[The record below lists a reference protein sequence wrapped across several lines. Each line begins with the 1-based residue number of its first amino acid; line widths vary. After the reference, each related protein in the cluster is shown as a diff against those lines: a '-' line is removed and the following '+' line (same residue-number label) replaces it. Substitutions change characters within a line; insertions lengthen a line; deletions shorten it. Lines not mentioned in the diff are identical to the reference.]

1 MNASSAVSVAF
12 DPLLGWTVLAV
23 LGGIGLV
30 LVLLGLRAGARGTL
44 WRLGSLIVVLAALS
58 NPSLVEEQRKPIAD
72 VALVVVDDSDSMA
85 IGDRRQQVQAAR
97 ETLKRKLG
105 QQEGLEVREAVLP
118 PAHIQLG
125 SERPGGT
132 RLIETMRSALVEVPP
147 ERLAGVV
154 LLTDGQVHDVP
165 ANLPPE
171 LGGAPLHALIA
182 GKKNERDRLI
192 VLEQSPRFGVVG
204 REVTTKFRI
213 EDPAGGTAPV
223 TLSVG
228 GNVVRRLDVPI
239 GKSVELPITVGNPGA
254 NVVELEVAPGPTE
267 LTLDN
272 NRALFTINGVRD
284 RLRVLLV
291 SGEPYQGERAW
302 RNLLKSD
309 PAVDLVHF
317 TILRTPQKDDFT
329 PVRELSLIV
338 FPMRELFEQKLKEF
352 DLIIFDRYESG
363 SLITRDY
370 FKNIAEY
377 VKGGGALLVSVG
389 PQFATQ
395 RSLYRTPLGAVLPAS
410 PLGDVLETPFKPKVT
425 EIGQRHPVTADL
437 PQMGLPGKEPE
448 WGRWFRV
455 VTSRT
460 EHGNAVLSGADDKPL
475 VVLDRV
481 GEGRVAELLSD
492 HLWLWNRGI
501 DGGGPQPELVRR
513 VAHWLMKEP
522 DLEEEALRATS
533 VGGRIEVTRR
543 TLATTFPPVTMTS
556 PDGSTQDDHAQPDQ
570 PRAGPGR
577 DRRRQ
582 ARPLPLRRRHAAH
595 RGGGRQSRPAGIL
608 RRARDRPEAEAAGR
622 GLGRHLDVAGRQCR
636 PRHPLG
642 AARPRR
648 RRLGLDRAPAQRG
661 LYGGRHQP
669 AAAAAGDP
677 GGAGV
682 PDGDRECVVAR
693 GAVERPRTHRLKRF
707 PMGWNRSRFHP
718 IGNARTGD
726 CGFTG
731 MFRPADSSRTE
742 YALTGG
748 YRCPSGRQGPRDGR
762 FWDRRA
768 PAAWR
773 SFPVRPGRRRQGPG
787 RRSTFRCPAARR
799 NARSPRPSRRRR
811 P

>member
-1 MNASSAVSVAF
+1 MNPTSAVSIAF
-12 DPLLGWTVLAV
+12 DPLLPWPVLAV

-44 WRLGSLIVVLAALS
+44 WRLGSIVVVLAALA
-58 NPSLVEEQRKPIAD
+58 NPALIEEQRKPIAD
-72 VALVVVDDSDSMA
+72 VALIVIDDSDSMA
-85 IGDRRQQVQAAR
+85 IGERRKQVQVAR
-97 ETLKRKLG
+97 EALKRKLG
-105 QQEGLEVREAVLP
+105 QQEGLEIREVVLP
-118 PAHIQLG
+118 PAQIQLG

-132 RLIETMRSALVEVPP
+132 RLIEAMRSALVEVPP

-154 LLTDGQVHDVP
+154 LLSDGQVHDVP
-165 ANLPPE
+165 AALPPE
-171 LGGAPLHALIA
+171 LGGAPLHGLIA

-192 VLEQSPRFGVVG
+192 VLEQSPRYGVVG

-228 GNVVRRLDVPI
+228 GEVVKRIDVPV
-239 GKSVELPITVGNPGA
+239 GKSVELPIVVGNPGA
-254 NVVELEVAPGPTE
+254 NVVELEVGAGPSE

-363 SLITRDY
+363 NLITRDY
-370 FKNIAEY
+370 FRNIAEY

-389 PQFATQ
+389 PVFATQ
-395 RSLYRTPLGAVLPAS
+395 RSLYRTPLGAILPAA

-425 EIGQRHPVTADL
+425 DIGQRHPVSANL
-437 PQMGLPGKEPE
+437 PQAGQPDKEPE
-448 WGRWFRV
+448 WGRWFRL

-460 EHGNAVLSGADDKPL
+460 ERGNAVLSGADDKPL
-475 VVLDRV
+475 VILDRV
-481 GEGRVAELLSD
+481 GEGRVAQLMSD

-522 DLEEEALRATS
+522 DLEEEALRATA

-543 TLATTFPPVTMTS
+543 TLATTFPQVTMTS
-556 PDGSTQDDHAQPDQ
+556 PDGST
-570 PRAGPGR
+570 RT
-577 DRRRQ
+577 
-582 ARPLPLRRRHAAH
+582 LPLRQTAPGLGLGIVDVDKPGLYRFDDGTLRTVAAVGSPDPLEFSDV
-595 RGGGRQSRPAGIL
+595 RATDTKLKPLVEASGGGMLWLA
-608 RRARDRPEAEAAGR
+608 D
-622 GLGRHLDVAGRQCR
+622 
-636 PRHPLG
+636 
-642 AARPRR
+642 
-648 RRLGLDRAPAQRG
+648 
-661 LYGGRHQP
+661 QP
-669 AAAAAGDP
+669 DP
-677 GGAGV
+677 
-682 PDGDRECVVAR
+682 DI
-693 GAVERPRTHRLKRF
+693 RT
-707 PMGWNRSRFHP
+707 
-718 IGNARTGD
+718 
-726 CGFTG
+726 
-731 MFRPADSSRTE
+731 
-742 YALTGG
+742 
-748 YRCPSGRQGPRDGR
+748 
-762 FWDRRA
+762 
-768 PAAWR
+768 
-773 SFPVRPGRRRQGPG
+773 VRPGR
-787 RRSTFRCPAARR
+787 AAGGSDWIGLRR
-799 NARSPRPSRRRR
+799 NEGYTVAGINQLPLLPGILVAVAFLMAMGSAWWREGR
-811 P
+811 

>member
-1 MNASSAVSVAF
+1 MNPTSAVSVAF
-12 DPLLGWTVLAV
+12 DPLLPWSVLAV
-23 LGGIGLV
+23 LGGVGLV
-30 LVLLGLRAGARGTL
+30 LVLLGLRAGARGTI
-44 WRLGSLIVVLAALS
+44 WRLGSVAVILAALA
-58 NPSLVEEQRKPIAD
+58 NPALIEEQRKPIAD
-72 VALVVVDDSDSMA
+72 VALVVIDDSDSMA
-85 IGDRRQQVQAAR
+85 IGDRRRQVQAAR
-97 ETLKRKLG
+97 ESLKRKLG
-105 QQEGLEVREAVLP
+105 QQEGLEIREVVLP

-154 LLTDGQVHDVP
+154 LLTDGQIHDVP
-165 ANLPPE
+165 AGLPPE
-171 LGGAPLHALIA
+171 LGGAPLHGLIA

-192 VLEQSPRFGVVG
+192 VVEQSPRFGVVG
-204 REVTTKFRI
+204 REVTTKFRV

-228 GNVVRRLDVPI
+228 GDVVRRLDVPV

-254 NVVELEVAPGPTE
+254 NVVELEVAPGPNE

-363 SLITRDY
+363 GLITRDY

-425 EIGQRHPVTADL
+425 EIGLRHPVTADL
-437 PQMGLPGKEPE
+437 PQMGLPGKEPD

-460 EHGNAVLSGADDKPL
+460 ERGNAILSGADDKPL

-556 PDGSTQDDHAQPDQ
+556 PDGSTRTITLNQTSPGLGLGVIDVDKPGLYRFDDGTLRTVAAVGNPD
-570 PRAGPGR
+570 PLEFSDVRATE
-577 DRRRQ
+577 
-582 ARPLPLRRRHAAH
+582 AKLKPLVEAS
-595 RGGGRQSRPAGIL
+595 GGGLMWLQDNPDPEL
-608 RRARDRPEAEAAGR
+608 R
-622 GLGRHLDVAGRQCR
+622 
-636 PRHPLG
+636 
-642 AARPRR
+642 
-648 RRLGLDRAPAQRG
+648 
-661 LYGGRHQP
+661 
-669 AAAAAGDP
+669 
-677 GGAGV
+677 
-682 PDGDRECVVAR
+682 
-693 GAVERPRTHRLKRF
+693 
-707 PMGWNRSRFHP
+707 S
-718 IGNARTGD
+718 
-726 CGFTG
+726 
-731 MFRPADSSRTE
+731 
-742 YALTGG
+742 
-748 YRCPSGRQGPRDGR
+748 
-762 FWDRRA
+762 
-768 PAAWR
+768 
-773 SFPVRPGRRRQGPG
+773 VRPGR
-787 RRSTFRCPAARR
+787 AAGGSDWIGLRR
-799 NARSPRPSRRRR
+799 NEGYTVAGINQLPLLPGILVALAFLMAIGSAWWREGR
-811 P
+811 

>member
-1 MNASSAVSVAF
+1 MNATSAVSIAF
-12 DPLLGWTVLAV
+12 DPLLPWWVLAV
-23 LGGIGLV
+23 LGGVGLV
-30 LVLLGLRAGARGTL
+30 LVLVGLGARARGTV
-44 WRLGSLIVVLAALS
+44 WRLGSLVVVLATLS

-72 VALVVVDDSDSMA
+72 VALIVIDDSDSMS
-85 IGDRRQQVQAAR
+85 IGDRRAQVQAAK
-97 ETLKRKLG
+97 EALKKRLG
-105 QQEGLEVREAVLP
+105 QQEGLEIREATLP
-118 PAHIQLG
+118 PSHIQLG

-132 RLIETMRSALVEVPP
+132 RLIETMRSALVDVSP

-165 ANLPPE
+165 AISSGGGLPPE
-171 LGGAPLHALIA
+171 LGGAPVHALIA
-182 GKKNERDRLI
+182 GKKGERDRLI

-204 REVTTKFRI
+204 REVTTKFRV

-228 GNVVRRLDVPI
+228 GEVVRRMDVPV

-254 NVVELEVAPGPTE
+254 NVVELEVAPGPNE

-363 SLITRDY
+363 NLITRDY

-389 PQFATQ
+389 PVFATQ
-395 RSLYRTPLGAVLPAS
+395 RSLYRTPIGAVLPAA

-425 EIGQRHPVTADL
+425 EIGQRHPVTANL
-437 PQMGLPGKEPE
+437 PQSGDPGKEPE
-448 WGRWFRV
+448 WGRWFRI

-460 EHGNAVLSGADDKPL
+460 ERGNAILSGADDKPL

-481 GEGRVAELLSD
+481 GEGRVAELMSD

-543 TLATTFPPVTMTS
+543 TLATTFPQVTMTS
-556 PDGSTQDDHAQPDQ
+556 PDGSTRKIDLKQTSP
-570 PRAGPGR
+570 
-577 DRRRQ
+577 
-582 ARPLPLRRRHAAH
+582 
-595 RGGGRQSRPAGIL
+595 
-608 RRARDRPEAEAAGR
+608 
-622 GLGRHLDVAGRQCR
+622 GLGLGVVDVDK
-636 PRHPLG
+636 P
-642 AARPRR
+642 
-648 RRLGLDRAPAQRG
+648 G
-661 LYGGRHQP
+661 LYRFDDGSLRTVAAVGNPDPLEFSDVRATEDKLKPLVEASGGTMMWLSDN
-669 AAAAAGDP
+669 ADP
-677 GGAGV
+677 
-682 PDGDRECVVAR
+682 DI
-693 GAVERPRTHRLKRF
+693 
-707 PMGWNRSRFHP
+707 RS
-718 IGNARTGD
+718 
-726 CGFTG
+726 
-731 MFRPADSSRTE
+731 
-742 YALTGG
+742 
-748 YRCPSGRQGPRDGR
+748 
-762 FWDRRA
+762 
-768 PAAWR
+768 
-773 SFPVRPGRRRQGPG
+773 VRPGR
-787 RRSTFRCPAARR
+787 AAGGSDWIGLRR
-799 NARSPRPSRRRR
+799 NEGYTVAGINQLPLLPGILVALAFLLAVGSAWWREGR
-811 P
+811 

>member
-1 MNASSAVSVAF
+1 MNATSAVSVAF

-23 LGGIGLV
+23 LGGVGLV
-30 LVLLGLRAGARGTL
+30 LVLLGLRAGARGTM
-44 WRLGSLIVVLAALS
+44 WRLGSLVVVLAALS
-58 NPSLVEEQRKPIAD
+58 NPSLIEEQRKPIAD

-85 IGDRRQQVQAAR
+85 IGERRQQVQAAR

-118 PAHIQLG
+118 PSHIQLG

-147 ERLAGVV
+147 ERLAGVI

-165 ANLPPE
+165 TLDSKGGLPPE

-182 GKKNERDRLI
+182 GKKGERDRLI

-204 REVTTKFRI
+204 REVITKFRI

-228 GNVVRRLDVPI
+228 GNVVRRLDVPV

-254 NVVELEVAPGPTE
+254 NVVELEVAPGPNE

-363 SLITRDY
+363 NLITRDY

-389 PQFATQ
+389 PVFATQ
-395 RSLYRTPLGAVLPAS
+395 RSLYRTPLGTILPAS

-437 PQMGLPGKEPE
+437 PQAGLPGKEPE

-460 EHGNAVLSGADDKPL
+460 ERGNAVLSGADDKPL

-556 PDGSTQDDHAQPDQ
+556 PDGSTKTITLNQTSP
-570 PRAGPGR
+570 
-577 DRRRQ
+577 
-582 ARPLPLRRRHAAH
+582 
-595 RGGGRQSRPAGIL
+595 
-608 RRARDRPEAEAAGR
+608 
-622 GLGRHLDVAGRQCR
+622 GLGLGVIDVDK
-636 PRHPLG
+636 P
-642 AARPRR
+642 
-648 RRLGLDRAPAQRG
+648 G
-661 LYGGRHQP
+661 LYRFDDGTLRTV
-669 AAAAAGDP
+669 AAVGNPDP
-677 GGAGV
+677 LEFSDVRATEAKLKPLVEASGGAV
-682 PDGDRECVVAR
+682 MWLSDNPDPDI
-693 GAVERPRTHRLKRF
+693 
-707 PMGWNRSRFHP
+707 RS
-718 IGNARTGD
+718 
-726 CGFTG
+726 
-731 MFRPADSSRTE
+731 
-742 YALTGG
+742 
-748 YRCPSGRQGPRDGR
+748 
-762 FWDRRA
+762 
-768 PAAWR
+768 
-773 SFPVRPGRRRQGPG
+773 VRPGR
-787 RRSTFRCPAARR
+787 AAGGSDWIGLRR
-799 NARSPRPSRRRR
+799 NEGYTVAGINQLPLLPGILVALAFLMAIGSAWWREGR
-811 P
+811 

>member
-97 ETLKRKLG
+97 ETLKRRLG

-204 REVTTKFRI
+204 REVTTKFRV

-228 GNVVRRLDVPI
+228 GNVVRRFDVPI

-254 NVVELEVAPGPTE
+254 NVVELEVAPGPAE

-363 SLITRDY
+363 GLITRDY

-556 PDGSTQDDHAQPDQ
+556 PDGSTKTITLNQTSP
-570 PRAGPGR
+570 
-577 DRRRQ
+577 
-582 ARPLPLRRRHAAH
+582 
-595 RGGGRQSRPAGIL
+595 
-608 RRARDRPEAEAAGR
+608 
-622 GLGRHLDVAGRQCR
+622 GLGQGVIDVDK
-636 PRHPLG
+636 P
-642 AARPRR
+642 
-648 RRLGLDRAPAQRG
+648 G
-661 LYGGRHQP
+661 LYRFDDGTLHTVAAVGNPDPLEFSDVRATDQKLKPLVEASGGTSMWL
-669 AAAAAGDP
+669 ADNADP
-677 GGAGV
+677 
-682 PDGDRECVVAR
+682 DI
-693 GAVERPRTHRLKRF
+693 
-707 PMGWNRSRFHP
+707 RS
-718 IGNARTGD
+718 
-726 CGFTG
+726 
-731 MFRPADSSRTE
+731 
-742 YALTGG
+742 
-748 YRCPSGRQGPRDGR
+748 
-762 FWDRRA
+762 
-768 PAAWR
+768 
-773 SFPVRPGRRRQGPG
+773 VRPGR
-787 RRSTFRCPAARR
+787 AAGGSDWIGLRR
-799 NARSPRPSRRRR
+799 NEGDTVAGINQLPLLPGILVALAFLMAIGSAWWREGR
-811 P
+811 

>member
-1 MNASSAVSVAF
+1 MNMTSAVSVAF
-12 DPLLGWTVLAV
+12 DPLLPWAVLAG
-23 LGGIGLV
+23 LGAIGLV

-44 WRLGSLIVVLAALS
+44 WRLGSLVVVLAALA
-58 NPSLVEEQRKPIAD
+58 NPSLIEEQRKSIAD

-85 IGDRRQQVQAAR
+85 IGERRQQVQTAR

-105 QQEGLEVREAVLP
+105 QQDGLEVREVVLP
-118 PAHIQLG
+118 PSQIQLG

-132 RLIETMRSALVEVPP
+132 RLIDTMRSALIEIPP

-154 LLTDGQVHDVP
+154 LLSDGQVHDVP
-165 ANLPPE
+165 SGVPPE
-171 LGGAPLHALIA
+171 LGGAPVHALIA

-228 GNVVRRLDVPI
+228 GEVVKRIDVPV
-239 GKSVELPITVGNPGA
+239 GRSVELPITVGNPGA
-254 NVVELEVAPGPTE
+254 NVVELEVGPGPSE

-363 SLITRDY
+363 NLITRDY
-370 FKNIAEY
+370 FRNITEY
-377 VKGGGALLVSVG
+377 VRGGGALLVSVG
-389 PQFATQ
+389 PVFATQ
-395 RSLYRTPLGAVLPAS
+395 RSLYRTPLGAILPAA
-410 PLGDVLETPFKPKVT
+410 PTGDVVETGFKPKVT
-425 EIGQRHPVTADL
+425 EIGQRHPVTANL
-437 PQMGLPGKEPE
+437 PQAGDPNKEPE
-448 WGRWFRV
+448 WGRWFRLI
-455 VTSRT
+455 TSRT
-460 EHGNAVLSGADDKPL
+460 ERGNAVLAGADEKPL

-481 GEGRVAELLSD
+481 GEGRVAQLLSD

-522 DLEEEALRATS
+522 DLEEEALRATA

-543 TLATTFPPVTMTS
+543 TLAATFPQVTMTTPSGATRTLDMRQTAPGLGVAVVDVDKPGLYRFDDGTLRTVAAVGS
-556 PDGSTQDDHAQPDQ
+556 PDPLEFSDV
-570 PRAGPGR
+570 RAT
-577 DRRRQ
+577 D
-582 ARPLPLRRRHAAH
+582 AKLKPLVDGT
-595 RGGGRQSRPAGIL
+595 GGGLMWLADQSE
-608 RRARDRPEAEAAGR
+608 PEI
-622 GLGRHLDVAGRQCR
+622 
-636 PRHPLG
+636 
-642 AARPRR
+642 
-648 RRLGLDRAPAQRG
+648 
-661 LYGGRHQP
+661 
-669 AAAAAGDP
+669 
-677 GGAGV
+677 
-682 PDGDRECVVAR
+682 
-693 GAVERPRTHRLKRF
+693 RT
-707 PMGWNRSRFHP
+707 
-718 IGNARTGD
+718 
-726 CGFTG
+726 
-731 MFRPADSSRTE
+731 
-742 YALTGG
+742 
-748 YRCPSGRQGPRDGR
+748 
-762 FWDRRA
+762 
-768 PAAWR
+768 
-773 SFPVRPGRRRQGPG
+773 VRPGR
-787 RRSTFRCPAARR
+787 AAGGSDWIGLRR
-799 NARSPRPSRRRR
+799 NEGYTVAGINQLPLLPGILVALAFLMAIASAWWREGR
-811 P
+811 